1 MKYIVYKYPLFTM
14 IKPLVW
20 IKYSITGRQKI
31 YRNSTRQKRKTCIRK
46 LKRFPL
52 AKHEWEFVADG
63 KEYEKVSFIQLENN
77 IQWNRISIW
86 LEYWWA
92 CREIE
97 VKMYLNEWRQNA
109 DDAKY

>member
-1 MKYIVYKYPLFTM
+1 M
-14 IKPLVW
+14 VW

-31 YRNSTRQKRKTCIRK
+31 YRNSTRQKRKICIRK

-63 KEYEKVSFIQLENN
+63 KEYERVSFIQLENN